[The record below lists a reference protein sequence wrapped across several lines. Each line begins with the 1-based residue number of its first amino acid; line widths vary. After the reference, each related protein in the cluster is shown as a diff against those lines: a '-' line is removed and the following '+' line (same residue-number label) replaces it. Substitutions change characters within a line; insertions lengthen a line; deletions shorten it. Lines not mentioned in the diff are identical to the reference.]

1 MKHSLTDDRLP
12 DNPRLEMRNPH
23 FFTLLL
29 IIFSTSHVFAADTLE
44 IYSDSMDR
52 TLSAA
57 VVMPASYSDTADPYP
72 VIYLLHGATGNF
84 SNWLTQPNV
93 EGLVQSQAD
102 RYGIIFVMPEG
113 DEFSFYYDSPGN
125 ENSQF
130 ETHITREVI
139 PHIDAH
145 YNTIED
151 GSGRAITGLSMGGHG
166 ALYLSARNHGLF
178 VAAGSMSGALNMD
191 VEQWDL
197 PPDGENYFLQQ
208 LTRVLGD
215 VEDARE
221 FLAEHS
227 VSNMTGLMGE
237 NELPLIIDCGVD
249 DFLLEA
255 NRNLNRRLLEEG
267 VPHDYIE
274 RPGAHDWEYWTNA
287 LLYQV
292 LFFSEIFR

>member
-1 MKHSLTDDRLP
+1 MRTPSFLTLF
-12 DNPRLEMRNPH
+12 L
-23 FFTLLL
+23 TLLL
-29 IIFSTSHVFAADTLE
+29 IIFSTSRLFAADTLD

-57 VVMPASYSDTADPYP
+57 VVMPASYSNTADPYP

-84 SNWLTQPNV
+84 SNWLTQPKV
-93 EGLVQSQAD
+93 EGLVQRQAD

-113 DEFSFYYDSPGN
+113 DEYSFYYDSPGN

-139 PHIDAH
+139 PHIDTR
-145 YNTIED
+145 YNTIEEK
-151 GSGRAITGLSMGGHG
+151 SGRAITGLSMGGHG
-166 ALYLSARNHGLF
+166 ALYLSARNPGLF

-191 VEQWDL
+191 VGQWDL
-197 PPDGENYFLQQ
+197 PPDGENHFLQQ

-227 VSNMTGLMGE
+227 VSNMTALLGE